1 MLVSMCVKLVRPRD
15 FIYIDKLKSL
25 LSWEKK
31 NPAMK
36 KKIVLKMYSYSEIE
50 PSTIFKLE
58 KQHFVNWHAH
68 IKYLRLQLITF
79 YTLN

>member
-36 KKIVLKMYSYSEIE
+36 KNRPKNV
-50 PSTIFKLE
+50 
-58 KQHFVNWHAH
+58 
-68 IKYLRLQLITF
+68 
-79 YTLN
+79 